1 MNEQNERNEELL
13 DEQWL
18 SALAGKPEVS
28 ADPALNAQADALRRA
43 IQRRNSRLLANAPD
57 ADSVLYE
64 KILFR
69 LRQERLLVSRS
80 LWRSPKVWGLAAT
93 LVLGVSITFQMHK
106 SAELER
112 LHSAQLAVE
121 ETLRSSSGT
130 VLVHENPA
138 VRLAEIELLLKG
150 TGEILQIERLKDG
163 RIIVRV
169 KATTAVLDA
178 LNGAFIEPK
187 PADKF
192 GLVTLIIC
200 APQKK

>member
-1 MNEQNERNEELL
+1 MNERNERNEELL

-18 SALAGKPEVS
+18 SALAGKPEAS
-28 ADPALNAQADALRRA
+28 ADPTLNGQADALRRA
-43 IQRRNSRLLANAPD
+43 MQRRNARLLAQAPE

-69 LRQERLLVSRS
+69 LKQERLLASRS
-80 LWRSPKVWGLAAT
+80 MWRSPKVWGLAAT
-93 LVLGVSITFQMHK
+93 LVLGLSITYQMHK
-106 SAELER
+106 TAELGR
-112 LHSAQLAVE
+112 LNSAQLAEE
-121 ETLRSSSGT
+121 ETLRSSGT
-130 VLVHENPA
+130 LLVHENPA

-150 TGEILQIERLKDG
+150 TGEILQIERIKDG

-187 PADKF
+187 PADKL
-192 GLVTLIIC
+192 GMVTLVIS

>member
-1 MNEQNERNEELL
+1 MNEQNDRNEELM

-18 SALAGKPEVS
+18 SALAGKPEAS

-43 IQRRNSRLLANAPD
+43 MQRRNTRLLAQAPE
-57 ADSVLYE
+57 ADSVFYE

-69 LRQERLLVSRS
+69 LKQERLLVSRS
-80 LWRSPKVWGLAAT
+80 IWRSSKVWGLAAT
-93 LVLGVSITFQMHK
+93 LVLGLSITFQMHRTG
-106 SAELER
+106 ELER

-121 ETLRSSSGT
+121 ETLRSSGT
-130 VLVHENPA
+130 LLVHENPA

-150 TGEILQIERLKDG
+150 TGEILQIERIKGG
-163 RIIVRV
+163 RIVIRV

-187 PADKF
+187 PADKL
-192 GLVTLIIC
+192 GMVTLVIS